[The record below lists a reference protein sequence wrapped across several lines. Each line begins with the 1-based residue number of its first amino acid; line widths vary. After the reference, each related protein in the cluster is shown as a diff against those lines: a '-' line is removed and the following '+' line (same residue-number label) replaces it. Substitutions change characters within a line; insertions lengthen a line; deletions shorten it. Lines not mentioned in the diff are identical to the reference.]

1 MPKSWHGPFVVGH
14 YDRSRGCLYL
24 KREAEEGAENVLIPD
39 VYPAIFVPRPQIKKF
54 PGERYKDRII
64 DIRNEERYV
73 RITLD
78 SWTRRR
84 DIDELLEECY
94 ARHCYPREADVPPIR
109 RWFSDT
115 GAKVSART
123 KALFFDLETHP
134 LMPGFSDDAKA
145 MHRVI
150 SWAAMD
156 QDGNTFFDAAR
167 TDSNEQECRVIE
179 SFFALAAEYDTL
191 LAWNGDNYDFFVLRA
206 RTSYQEMNIKWESWN
221 WLDYMGVVKKCLMS
235 ISEPTFKR
243 SFSLDN
249 IGENVLGIRKL
260 KPTVPMNS
268 LHLLL
273 GEREKELEA
282 YNVRDVEI
290 MVKLEEKHEFL
301 KLHLAVCSICRMFP
315 GGASLYP
322 NALAD
327 GMMLRLAIQ
336 EGRHF
341 RSRHSDP
348 DVPETKFEGAYVMD
362 AILGFHEGVQVIDL
376 ASLYPSIMI
385 SWNMSPDTKV
395 SNGFTEDNAKHGAPN
410 FNCATAPSTGVQF
423 RTDREGMLPLA
434 LKRLLTQRKIYAQK
448 AKDEPVGSEQWKIYG
463 HMSTGVKVVAN
474 SMYGLLGSPYSRYFD
489 RDIARSVTLT
499 GQYLI
504 KSVITFLENRGHKVI
519 AGDTDS
525 CFVRANESDTS
536 AEIEAINTQLIP
548 RITKESGCIENKVTM
563 DFDKGYRVLLIQ
575 AKKKYAGRLSLYKGK
590 RAADDIPP
598 DIKGLEFQRSDQI
611 RIAQRMQMHF
621 VEKLLDPNANPLDIE
636 QELREWG
643 ERFFFEDVPRS
654 DIEITQSVSKHPS
667 QYNPPG
673 PAPRVAL
680 KMIEEGAEFF
690 VGMKVP
696 YVIVESNPSLVP
708 VHADH
713 YDGKFDREYY
723 WTQKVLPPVQRLF
736 DVRFP
741 DHKLGDLKKKST
753 RAAHPLS
760 NPGQGAL
767 KFGPG
772 GAVRTRKV
780 KAVPKPKARKVKRA
794 VTTLCIDNTS
804 KSVPTIK
811 GIAKLVRASEVGEHR
826 LKIAIHLELDEG
838 PAVATIMTNADVPA
852 ETLHHIAKLF
862 PWVEIEPKP
871 I

>member
-1 MPKSWHGPFVVGH
+1 MPESWSGPFVVGH

-24 KREAEEGAENVLIPD
+24 KRETDAGSENVLVPD
-39 VYPAIFVPRPQIKKF
+39 VYPAIFIPRPQIKKF
-54 PGERYKDRII
+54 PGHLYKERIVDV
-64 DIRNEERYV
+64 RNEGAYV
-73 RITLD
+73 RVTLD

-84 DIDELLEECY
+84 DIDELLEECF
-94 ARHCYPREADVPPIR
+94 ARRCYPREADVPPIR

-115 GAKVSART
+115 GAQVSPRT
-123 KALFFDLETHP
+123 RALFFDLETHP
-134 LMPGFSDDAKA
+134 LMSGFSDEAKA

-156 QDGNTFFDAAR
+156 QDGNTWFDAAR
-167 TDSNEQECRVIE
+167 ADNDEEEERVMR
-179 SFFALAAEYDTL
+179 SFFALAADYDTL
-191 LAWNGDNYDFFVLRA
+191 LAWNGDNYDFFVLRERA
-206 RTSYQEMNIKWESWN
+206 KQNEMEVHWDAWN

-235 ISEPTFKR
+235 ISEPSFKR
-243 SFSLDN
+243 SFNLDAV
-249 IGENVLGIRKL
+249 GENVLGIRKL
-260 KPTVPMNS
+260 KPSVPMDS

-273 GEREKELEA
+273 GERVKELED
-282 YNVRDVEI
+282 YNTRDVEI

-327 GMMLRLAIQ
+327 GMMLRLAVQ

-341 RSRHSDP
+341 RSRHTDP
-348 DVPETKFEGAYVMD
+348 DVPENKFEGAYVMD
-362 AILGFHEGVQVIDL
+362 AILGFHSDVQVIDF

-385 SWNMSPDTKV
+385 SWNMSPDTKL
-395 SNGFTEDNAKHGAPN
+395 SNGFTEDSSRAKHDTPN
-410 FNCATAPSTGVQF
+410 SQEAVAPSTGVVF
-423 RTDREGMLPLA
+423 RTDRVGMLPLA
-434 LKRLLTQRKIYAQK
+434 LKRLLTQRKVYAEK
-448 AKDEPVGSEQWKIYG
+448 AKAEAVGSEMWKIYG

-504 KSVITFLENRGHKVI
+504 KSVITFLEDRGHKVI

-525 CFVRANESDTS
+525 CFVRASESDTS
-536 AEIEAINTQLIP
+536 TEIEAINSQLIP
-548 RITKESGCIENKVTM
+548 KLLGEAGCIEHTVKM

-590 RAADDIPP
+590 RAAEDIPP

-621 VEKLLDPNANPLDIE
+621 VEKLLDPDANPLAIE

-643 ERFFFEDVPRS
+643 ERFFFENVPRS

-667 QYNPPG
+667 QYDPPG

-680 KMIEEGAEFF
+680 KMIEEGVEFF

-696 YVIVESNPSLVP
+696 YIIVESQPALMP
-708 VHADH
+708 IHADK

-736 DVRFP
+736 DARFP
-741 DHKLGDLKKKST
+741 EYQLGDLKKKKT
-753 RAAHPLS
+753 RMSHPLS
-760 NPGQGAL
+760 NPGQGML
-767 KFGPG
+767 RFGDT
-772 GAVRTRKV
+772 VVKQRKV
-780 KAVPKPKARKVKRA
+780 KATPKVRKVKKP
-794 VTTLCIDNTS
+794 VTTICIDNTPGDI
-804 KSVPTIK
+804 PTIK
-811 GIAKLVRASEVGEHR
+811 GIAKLVRACEKGTNRIQLSIR
-826 LKIAIHLELDEG
+826 IELDEG
-838 PAVATIMTNADVPA
+838 PADVIIMIPTEVTK
-852 ETLHHIAKLF
+852 ETLRNIKKLF
-862 PWVEIEPKP
+862 PWVEVTPEP